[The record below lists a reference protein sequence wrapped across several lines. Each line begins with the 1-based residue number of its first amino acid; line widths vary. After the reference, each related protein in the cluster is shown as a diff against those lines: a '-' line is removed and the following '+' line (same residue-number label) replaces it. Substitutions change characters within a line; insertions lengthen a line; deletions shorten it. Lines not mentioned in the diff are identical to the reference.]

1 VDLEALELHSDLP
14 NRAALAAVELA
25 AIAFFAVVVVTRA
38 AATTGVAVTIPLTIA
53 IAIAIAIAVVA
64 ATVGHATV
72 VATIGLS
79 AVAFTAIGLSGVV
92 TAVGHATILLGG
104 RLAVFEIGVEP
115 FAIARA
121 VPTAIVPGLDPNSDD
136 RAVPGSERAV
146 VTVEPIELLMLAIL
160 VLDDDVREI
169 FARHH
174 MNFVAFEV
182 HGDVP
187 DRTTLRAVQ
196 YAAVP
201 ALPVIAIAVRGR
213 LAAVVAL
220 ALDRGARL
228 QFERVA
234 GKGAVTGGTA
244 QRQAEQRK
252 QESFGSRHGGQFRL
266 SLNS

>member
-1 VDLEALELHSDLP
+1 VNLEALELHNDLP
-14 NRAALAAVELA
+14 NGAALAAVELA
-25 AIAFFAVVVVTRA
+25 AIAFVAVVVVTRA
-38 AATTGVAVTIPLTIA
+38 AITAGV
-53 IAIAIAIAVVA
+53 AIAVVA
-64 ATVGHATV
+64 ASVGYATV
-72 VATIGLS
+72 VATIGP
-79 AVAFTAIGLSGVV
+79 SGVA
-92 TAVGHATILLGG
+92 TAVGHATIPLGG

-146 VTVEPIELLMLAIL
+146 VTVEPIELLMLPVL

-174 MNFVAFEV
+174 VNFVALEE
-182 HGDVP
+182 HSDVS
-187 DRTTLRAVQ
+187 DRTTPRAVQ

-252 QESFGSRHGGQFRL
+252 QESFGSRHGGQSRL

>member
-38 AATTGVAVTIPLTIA
+38 AATTGVAVTITLTIA
-53 IAIAIAIAVVA
+53 VAIAIAVVA

-136 RAVPGSERAV
+136 HPVPGTERAV
-146 VTVEPIELLMLAIL
+146 VTVEPVELLMLPVL

-169 FARHH
+169 FARHY
-174 MNFVAFEV
+174 MNFVALEE
-182 HGDVP
+182 HSDVS
-187 DRTTLRAVQ
+187 DRTTPRAVQ

-252 QESFGSRHGGQFRL
+252 QESFGSRHGGQSRL
-266 SLNS
+266 SP

>member
-1 VDLEALELHSDLP
+1 VNLEALELHNDLP
-14 NRAALAAVELA
+14 NGAALAAVELA
-25 AIAFFAVVVVTRA
+25 AIAFVAVVVVTRA
-38 AATTGVAVTIPLTIA
+38 AITTGV
-53 IAIAIAIAVVA
+53 AIAVVA
-64 ATVGHATV
+64 ASVGYATV

-92 TAVGHATILLGG
+92 TTVGHAAILLGG
-104 RLAVFEIGVEP
+104 RLAVFAVGIEP
-115 FAIARA
+115 FAITRA
-121 VPTAIVPGLDPNSDD
+121 LAASIVPGLDPNSDD
-136 RAVPGSERAV
+136 HPVPGTKRAV
-146 VTVEPIELLMLAIL
+146 VTVEPIELLMLPAL

-174 MNFVAFEV
+174 VNFVALEE
-182 HGDVP
+182 HSDVS
-187 DRTTLRAVQ
+187 DRTTPRAVQ

-201 ALPVIAIAVRGR
+201 ALPIIAIAVRGR
-213 LAAVVAL
+213 LATVVAL

-252 QESFGSRHGGQFRL
+252 QESFGSRHGG
-266 SLNS
+266 SLDSA